1 MQTIKDPEAF
11 ARKAEAIYDRRY
23 RADFEPKYHGLIVAI
38 EVKSGDAFIGKTEM
52 DAIGKARKKHPD
64 RLFFF
69 LRVGYKAAQRIAS
82 PQYRRLPAA

>member
-11 ARKAEAIYDRRY
+11 ARKAEAIYNHRY
-23 RADFEPKYHGLIVAI
+23 RDEFELKYHGRIVAI
-38 EVKSGDAFIGKTEM
+38 EVRSGDAFIGATEL
-52 DAIGKARKKHPD
+52 DVIVKARKKHPD

-82 PQYRRLPAA
+82 PQYRTLPSS

>member
-11 ARKAEAIYDRRY
+11 AQRAEAIYNRKY
-23 RADFEPKYHGLIVAI
+23 RHEFETKYHGRIAAI
-38 EVKSGDAFIGKTEM
+38 EVNSGDAFIGATEL
-52 DAIGKARKKHPD
+52 DAIAKARKKYPD

-82 PQYRRLPAA
+82 PQYRTLPSS

>member
-11 ARKAEAIYDRRY
+11 ARKAEAIYDLKY
-23 RADFEPKYHGLIVAI
+23 RVEFESKYHGLIVAI
-38 EVKSGDAFIGKTEM
+38 DVKSGDAFVGKTEL

-82 PQYRRLPAA
+82 PQYRKLPAA